1 MQRFKK
7 YIGRDFLLD
16 KVKDSEA
23 LSLTG
28 FICDCLPDS
37 IGDFDE
43 LEFLS
48 EWDGKRLLMCL
59 AVLTGK
65 VKRIM
70 FIVTNSDDPDDVRP
84 LSEVELKD
92 FLDRKGEQLVTFFED
107 ITR

>member
-7 YIGRDFLLD
+7 YIGKDFILGN
-16 KVKDSEA
+16 VRDSEA
-23 LSLTG
+23 LRSSG
-28 FICDCLPDS
+28 FACDNLPDS

-43 LEFLS
+43 CEFLS
-48 EWDGKRLLMCL
+48 DFNGQPLLLCI

-70 FIVTNSDDPDDVRP
+70 FVVCNRENPDEVRP
-84 LSEVELKD
+84 LSEAELKNL
-92 FLDRKGEQLVTFFED
+92 LDQRGEYLVNFFEH